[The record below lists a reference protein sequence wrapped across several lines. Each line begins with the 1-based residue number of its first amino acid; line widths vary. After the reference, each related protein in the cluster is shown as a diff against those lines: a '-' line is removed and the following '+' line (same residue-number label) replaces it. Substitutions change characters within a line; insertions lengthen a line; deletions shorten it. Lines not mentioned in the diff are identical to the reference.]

1 MIMDIED
8 TFEADFEFSYVEG
21 ENGREGMRV
30 SMSVDASDM
39 IIGDVL
45 ERVEQFLI
53 SSGYDFIK
61 RGTLRLDN
69 HNGKT
74 FSSED
79 VGWFS
84 GETNLFPEDVEGVT
98 SLKKVSQ
105 EQNVL
110 KSVLEELKRKDNI
123 DIAERMSGIDR
134 TAKVVD
140 LGKYQ
145 EKKDE
150 EDILFAVSTEYE
162 HISPGGETP
171 NWNDYDVSVT
181 IEDISM
187 DFAKHELEVDEDDNI
202 IETEKD

>member
-1 MIMDIED
+1 MDIED

-39 IIGDVL
+39 AIGDVL
-45 ERVEQFLI
+45 ERIEQFLI

-74 FSSED
+74 FTAED
-79 VGWFS
+79 VGWYS
-84 GETNLFPEDVEGVT
+84 GDENLFPEDVEGVT

-105 EQNVL
+105 EQNIL

-123 DIAERMSGIDR
+123 EIAERMSGIDR

-187 DFAKHELEVDEDDNI
+187 DFSKHELEVDEDDNI

>member
-1 MIMDIED
+1 MDIED

-39 IIGDVL
+39 AIGDVL
-45 ERVEQFLI
+45 ERIEQFLI

-74 FSSED
+74 FTAED
-79 VGWFS
+79 VGWYS
-84 GETNLFPEDVEGVT
+84 GNENLFPEDVEGVT

-105 EQNVL
+105 EQNIL

-123 DIAERMSGIDR
+123 EIAERMSGIDR
-134 TAKVVD
+134 TAKIVD

-145 EKKDE
+145 EKKE
-150 EDILFAVSTEYE
+150 GEDILFAVSTEYE

-187 DFAKHELEVDEDDNI
+187 DFSKHELEVDEDDNI

>member
-1 MIMDIED
+1 MDIED

-39 IIGDVL
+39 VISDVL

-69 HNGKT
+69 HDGKT
-74 FSSED
+74 FTAED
-79 VGWFS
+79 VGWYS
-84 GETNLFPEDVEGVT
+84 GDENVFPEDVGGVT

-105 EQNVL
+105 EQNIL

-123 DIAERMSGIDR
+123 EIAERMSGIDR

-187 DFAKHELEVDEDDNI
+187 DFSKHELEVDEDDNI

>member
-1 MIMDIED
+1 MDIED

-39 IIGDVL
+39 CIGDVL

-69 HNGKT
+69 HHGKT

-84 GETNLFPEDVEGVT
+84 GERNVFPEDVEGVT

-105 EQNVL
+105 EQNIL

-123 DIAERMSGIDR
+123 EIAERMSGIDR

-140 LGKYQ
+140 LGNYQ
-145 EKKDE
+145 EKKE
-150 EDILFAVSTEYE
+150 GEDILFTVSTEYE

-171 NWNDYDVSVT
+171 NWSDYDVSVT

-187 DFAKHELEVDEDDNI
+187 DFSKHELEVDKDDNI

>member
-1 MIMDIED
+1 MDIED

-39 IIGDVL
+39 AIGDVL
-45 ERVEQFLI
+45 ERIEQFLI

-74 FSSED
+74 FTAED
-79 VGWFS
+79 VGWYS
-84 GETNLFPEDVEGVT
+84 GDENLFPEDVEGVT

-105 EQNVL
+105 EQNIL

-123 DIAERMSGIDR
+123 EIAERMSGIDR
-134 TAKVVD
+134 TAKIVD

-145 EKKDE
+145 EKKE
-150 EDILFAVSTEYE
+150 GEDILFAVSTEYE

-187 DFAKHELEVDEDDNI
+187 DFSKHELEVDEDDNI

>member
-1 MIMDIED
+1 MDIED
-8 TFEADFEFSYVEG
+8 TFEADFEFSYVEV

-39 IIGDVL
+39 AIGDVL

-74 FSSED
+74 FTAED
-79 VGWFS
+79 VGWYS
-84 GETNLFPEDVEGVT
+84 GNENLFPEDVEGVT

-105 EQNVL
+105 EQNIL

-123 DIAERMSGIDR
+123 EIAERMSGIDR

-187 DFAKHELEVDEDDNI
+187 DFSKHELEVDEDDNI

>member
-1 MIMDIED
+1 MDIED
-8 TFEADFEFSYVEG
+8 TLEADFEFSYVEA

-39 IIGDVL
+39 IISDVL
-45 ERVEQFLI
+45 ERIEQFLI

-69 HNGKT
+69 HDGKT
-74 FSSED
+74 FTAED
-79 VGWFS
+79 VGWYS
-84 GETNLFPEDVEGVT
+84 GDENLFPEDVEGVT

-105 EQNVL
+105 EQNIL

-123 DIAERMSGIDR
+123 EIAERMSGIDR
-134 TAKVVD
+134 TAKIVD

-145 EKKDE
+145 EKKE
-150 EDILFAVSTEYE
+150 GEDILFAVSTEYE
-162 HISPGGETP
+162 HISHGGETP

-187 DFAKHELEVDEDDNI
+187 DCSKHELEVDEDDNI

>member
-1 MIMDIED
+1 MDIED

-39 IIGDVL
+39 VISDVL

-74 FSSED
+74 FTAED
-79 VGWFS
+79 VGWYS
-84 GETNLFPEDVEGVT
+84 GNENLFPEDVEGVT

-105 EQNVL
+105 EQNIL

-123 DIAERMSGIDR
+123 EIAERMSGIDR
-134 TAKVVD
+134 TAKIVD

-145 EKKDE
+145 EKKE
-150 EDILFAVSTEYE
+150 GEDILFAVSTEYE

-187 DFAKHELEVDEDDNI
+187 DFSKHELEVDEDDNI

>member
-1 MIMDIED
+1 MDIED

-39 IIGDVL
+39 AIGDVL

-74 FSSED
+74 FTAED
-79 VGWFS
+79 VGWYS
-84 GETNLFPEDVEGVT
+84 GNENLFPEDVEGVT

-105 EQNVL
+105 EQNIL

-123 DIAERMSGIDR
+123 EIAERMSGIDR
-134 TAKVVD
+134 TAKIVD

-145 EKKDE
+145 EKKE
-150 EDILFAVSTEYE
+150 GEDILFAVSTEYE

-187 DFAKHELEVDEDDNI
+187 DFSKHELEVDEDDNI

>member
-1 MIMDIED
+1 MDIED

-39 IIGDVL
+39 AIGDVL

-74 FSSED
+74 FTAED
-79 VGWFS
+79 VGWYS
-84 GETNLFPEDVEGVT
+84 GNENLFPEDVEGVT

-105 EQNVL
+105 EQNIL

-123 DIAERMSGIDR
+123 EIAERMSGIDR
-134 TAKVVD
+134 TAKIVD

-187 DFAKHELEVDEDDNI
+187 DFSKHELEVDEDDNI

>member
-1 MIMDIED
+1 MDIED
-8 TFEADFEFSYVEG
+8 TFEADFEFSYVEV

-39 IIGDVL
+39 AIGDVL

-74 FSSED
+74 FTAED
-79 VGWFS
+79 VGWYS
-84 GETNLFPEDVEGVT
+84 GNENLFPEDVEGVT

-105 EQNVL
+105 EQNIL

-123 DIAERMSGIDR
+123 EIAERMSGIDR

-162 HISPGGETP
+162 HISPGGEIP

-187 DFAKHELEVDEDDNI
+187 DFSKHELEVDEDDNI

>member
-1 MIMDIED
+1 MDIED
-8 TFEADFEFSYVEG
+8 TFEADFEFSYVEV
-21 ENGREGMRV
+21 ENSREGMRV

-39 IIGDVL
+39 AIGDVL

-74 FSSED
+74 FTAED
-79 VGWFS
+79 VGWYS
-84 GETNLFPEDVEGVT
+84 GNENLFPEDVEGVT

-105 EQNVL
+105 EQNIL

-123 DIAERMSGIDR
+123 EIAERMSGIDR

-162 HISPGGETP
+162 HISPGGEIP

-187 DFAKHELEVDEDDNI
+187 DFSKHELEVDEDDNI

>member
-1 MIMDIED
+1 MDIED

-39 IIGDVL
+39 AIGDVL

-74 FSSED
+74 FTAED
-79 VGWFS
+79 VGWYS
-84 GETNLFPEDVEGVT
+84 GNENLFPEDVEGVT

-105 EQNVL
+105 EQNIL

-123 DIAERMSGIDR
+123 EIAERMSGIDR

-145 EKKDE
+145 EKKE
-150 EDILFAVSTEYE
+150 GEDILFAVSTEYE

-187 DFAKHELEVDEDDNI
+187 DFSKHELEVDEDDNI

>member
-1 MIMDIED
+1 MDIED

-39 IIGDVL
+39 AIGDVL

-74 FSSED
+74 FTAED
-79 VGWFS
+79 VGWYS
-84 GETNLFPEDVEGVT
+84 GNENLFPEDVEGVT

-105 EQNVL
+105 EQNIL

-123 DIAERMSGIDR
+123 EIAERMSGIDR

-187 DFAKHELEVDEDDNI
+187 DFSKHELEVDEDDNI

>member
-1 MIMDIED
+1 MDIED

-39 IIGDVL
+39 AIGDVL

-74 FSSED
+74 FTAED
-79 VGWFS
+79 VEWHPS
-84 GETNLFPEDVEGVT
+84 GNENLFPKDVEGVT

-105 EQNVL
+105 EQNIL

-123 DIAERMSGIDR
+123 EIAERMSGIDR
-134 TAKVVD
+134 TAKIVD

-145 EKKDE
+145 EKKE
-150 EDILFAVSTEYE
+150 GEDILFAVSTEYE

-187 DFAKHELEVDEDDNI
+187 DFSKHELEVDEDDNI